1 MGSRCFV
8 RARIDR
14 AEIALVIEQVT
25 ALEIAPVTVQ
35 AIAQLRVIGRVP
47 IGVIVRV
54 LLIAP
59 RRVPRVAV
67 TAQRLPIVQVTL
79 RAEIAAA
86 VAAAQ

>member
-8 RARIDR
+8 RDRIDP
-14 AEIALVIEQVT
+14 A
-25 ALEIAPVTVQ
+25 EIAPVTVQ
-35 AIAQLRVIGRVP
+35 AIAQLRGIGRVP

-59 RRVPRVAV
+59 KGALRVAV

-79 RAEIAAA
+79 RAEIAQA
-86 VAAAQ
+86 VAAGQ